1 MTSLIHL
8 SYFIPKVDYSNKRI
22 LKKKIKDKIINRIG
36 IDRKFRTKNN
46 EFASDLAIN
55 SIKKI
60 FSKNNY
66 KNKIDFFINCTQSND
81 YILPGNSTLIQKKIS
96 LNKIPCV
103 DVNIGCS
110 GFVYS
115 LCLAKSLIET
125 NVAKC
130 VLITTSDTYSK
141 FIDIKD
147 THVSSIFG
155 DAAASCILEKTNQK
169 KNIGL
174 FDLGSDGE
182 GFNDLIVRNRAV
194 KKEKK
199 YNNHLYMNGPA
210 MFSFAIREVPKTIL
224 NTLKKNKLNLEDI
237 DYFILHQANL
247 YMLDSIRDKLNIS
260 KKKILNFI
268 DYGNT
273 TSSTIPI
280 VIHQAI
286 KEKKIK
292 KGNKILIC
300 GFGLGAS
307 WSSTIIT
314 ISQELI
320 NNISK

>member
-1 MTSLIHL
+1 MTSLTHL
-8 SYFIPKVDYSNKRI
+8 SYFIPKVNYSNSKI
-22 LKKKIKDKIINRIG
+22 LKKKIKKKIITKIG
-36 IDRKFRTKNN
+36 IDKKFRTRNDQ
-46 EFASDLAIN
+46 FASDLAIA

-60 FSKNNY
+60 LRKNDY
-66 KNKIDFFINCTQSND
+66 KQRIDFFINCTQSND
-81 YILPGNSTLIQKKIS
+81 YVLPGNSTLIQNELS
-96 LNKIPCV
+96 LKKIPCI
-103 DVNIGCS
+103 DLNIGCS

-130 VLITTSDTYSK
+130 ILISTSDTYSK

-147 THVSSIFG
+147 TNVSSIFG
-155 DAAASCILEKTNQK
+155 DAAASCILEKSKHK
-169 KNIGL
+169 KNIGS

-182 GFNDLIVRNRAV
+182 GFNDLIVRNSAL
-194 KKEKK
+194 KKQKK
-199 YNNHLYMNGPA
+199 YNDRLSMNGPA

-224 NTLKKNKLNLEDI
+224 NTLKKNKLKKEDI

-247 YMLDSIRDKLNIS
+247 YMLDSIREKLNIN
-260 KKKILNFI
+260 KEKLLNFI

-280 VIHQAI
+280 ALYQAI

-292 KGNKILIC
+292 QGNRVLIC

-307 WSSTIIT
+307 WSSTVIT
-314 ISQELI
+314 ISKDLI
-320 NNISK
+320 NNLS

>member
-1 MTSLIHL
+1 MTSLTHL
-8 SYFIPKVDYSNKRI
+8 SYFIPKVNYSNSKI
-22 LKKKIKDKIINRIG
+22 LKKDIKKKIINKIG
-36 IDRKFRTKNN
+36 IDKKFKTRKDQ
-46 EFASDLAIN
+46 FASDLSIA

-60 FSKNNY
+60 LVKNNF

-81 YILPGNSTLIQKKIS
+81 YVLPGNSTLIQKKLS

-103 DVNIGCS
+103 DLNIGCS

-147 THVSSIFG
+147 ANVSSIFG
-155 DAAASCILEKTNQK
+155 DAAASCILEKSKQK
-169 KNIGL
+169 KNIGI

-182 GFNDLIVRNRAV
+182 GFNDLIVRNRAL
-194 KKEKK
+194 KKEQKF
-199 YNNHLYMNGPA
+199 NNRLSMNGPA

-224 NTLKKNKLNLEDI
+224 NTLKKNKLKKEDI

-247 YMLDSIRDKLNIS
+247 YMLDSIREKLDIE

-280 VIHQAI
+280 VLHQAI
-286 KEKKIK
+286 KEKKIR
-292 KGNKILIC
+292 KGNRILIC

-314 ISQELI
+314 ISQDLI
-320 NNISK
+320 NNIS

>member
-1 MTSLIHL
+1 MTSLTHL
-8 SYFIPKVDYSNKRI
+8 SYFIPKVNYSNSKI
-22 LKKKIKDKIINRIG
+22 LKKDIKKKIINKIG
-36 IDRKFRTKNN
+36 IDKKFRTRKDQ
-46 EFASDLAIN
+46 FASDLAIA
-55 SIKKI
+55 SIRKI
-60 FSKNNY
+60 LVKNNY

-81 YILPGNSTLIQKKIS
+81 YVLPGNSTLIQKELS

-103 DVNIGCS
+103 DLNIGCS

-147 THVSSIFG
+147 TNVSSIFG
-155 DAAASCILEKTNQK
+155 DAAASCILEKSKQK
-169 KNIGL
+169 NNIGI

-182 GFNDLIVRNRAV
+182 GFNDLIVRNRAL
-194 KKEKK
+194 KQEHKF
-199 YNNHLYMNGPA
+199 NNRLSMNGPA

-224 NTLKKNKLNLEDI
+224 NTLKKNKLRKEDI

-247 YMLDSIRDKLNIS
+247 YMLDSIRKKLNIE
-260 KKKILNFI
+260 KKKLLNFI

-280 VIHQAI
+280 VLHQAI
-286 KEKKIK
+286 KEKKIR
-292 KGNKILIC
+292 KGNRILIC

-314 ISQELI
+314 VSQDLI
-320 NNISK
+320 NNIS

>member
-1 MTSLIHL
+1 MTSLTHL
-8 SYFIPKVDYSNKRI
+8 SYFIPKVNYSNSKI
-22 LKKKIKDKIINRIG
+22 LKKDIKNKIINKIG
-36 IDRKFRTKNN
+36 IDKKFKTRKDQ
-46 EFASDLAIN
+46 FASDLSIA

-60 FSKNNY
+60 LVKNNF

-81 YILPGNSTLIQKKIS
+81 YVLPGNSTLIQKKLS

-103 DVNIGCS
+103 DLNIGCS

-147 THVSSIFG
+147 ANVSSIFG
-155 DAAASCILEKTNQK
+155 DAAASCILEKSKQK
-169 KNIGL
+169 KNIGI

-182 GFNDLIVRNRAV
+182 GFNDLIVRNRAL
-194 KKEKK
+194 KKEQKF
-199 YNNHLYMNGPA
+199 NNRLSMNGPA

-224 NTLKKNKLNLEDI
+224 NTLKKNKLKKEDI

-247 YMLDSIRDKLNIS
+247 YMLDSIREKLDIE

-280 VIHQAI
+280 VLHQAI
-286 KEKKIK
+286 KEKKIR
-292 KGNKILIC
+292 KGNRILIC

-314 ISQELI
+314 ISQDLI
-320 NNISK
+320 NNIS